1 MPKTRGKIVV
11 EPVYDLLDPFA
22 RLWDVFQLAGL
33 DLWDWMTDR
42 LYEPLA
48 GINGVVW
55 IRRKVLRRWW
65 P

>member
-1 MPKTRGKIVV
+1 MV